1 MGLHYSSGALL
12 LHALG
17 WHSEWDLRFRSLAM
31 GKACRRVTVQITVL
45 CQQLMLLNIA
55 FHILEQFSLHKQS
68 VVWPREPSSER
79 TVSKGHVVGVDITQ
93 LSQLVLQP
101 VGDQLRE
108 LRVLTSSHL
117 LLLLSLNVADNN
129 PLHVRAGPPIRR

>member
-17 WHSEWDLRFRSLAM
+17 WHSEWDLRFRSLAI

-55 FHILEQFSLHKQS
+55 FHILEQFSLHKHS

-79 TVSKGHVVGVDITQ
+79 TVPKGHAVWCGHYPTFSVGPAASWRSVKRTQGFDFIPSPSPVVFKCG
-93 LSQLVLQP
+93 
-101 VGDQLRE
+101 
-108 LRVLTSSHL
+108 
-117 LLLLSLNVADNN
+117 
-129 PLHVRAGPPIRR
+129 